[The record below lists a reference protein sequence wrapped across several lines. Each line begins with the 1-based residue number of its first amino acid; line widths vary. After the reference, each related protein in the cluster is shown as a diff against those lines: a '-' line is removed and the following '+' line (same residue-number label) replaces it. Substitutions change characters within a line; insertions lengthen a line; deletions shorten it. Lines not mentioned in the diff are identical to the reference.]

1 MTEKTEIA
9 ILRAQTGGLGRLEE
23 IVVVGCWLFVANSNQ
38 SRSQHSFEHLILIL
52 CVNLSYLPAIVSSA
66 ADFSWRG
73 YTFPFSPQSG
83 FGFSYPAV
91 SYLVSF

>member
-1 MTEKTEIA
+1 MGSF
-9 ILRAQTGGLGRLEE
+9 LRY
-23 IVVVGCWLFVANSNQ
+23 VWLFVSNSNNQ
-38 SRSQHSFEHLILIL
+38 SRSQHSFEHLTFILF
-52 CVNLSYLPAIVSSA
+52 VNLSYLTAIVTSA

-73 YTFPFSPQSG
+73 YTFSFPSQSS

>member
-38 SRSQHSFEHLILIL
+38 SRSQHSFEHLTFILFI
-52 CVNLSYLPAIVSSA
+52 NLSYLPAIVSFA

-73 YTFPFSPQSG
+73 YTVPFSPQSG